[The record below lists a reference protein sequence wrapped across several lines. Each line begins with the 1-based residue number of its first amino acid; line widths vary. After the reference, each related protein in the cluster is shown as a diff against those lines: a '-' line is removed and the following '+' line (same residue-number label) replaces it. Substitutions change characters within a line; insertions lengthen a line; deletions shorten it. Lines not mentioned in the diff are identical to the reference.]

1 MKESL
6 KIAITGGIGSGKS
19 TVIDIL
25 SKLGF
30 KVVSLDEV
38 YAKLL
43 DDQDFVMQLCNQF
56 DIQPVLSENKIMLD
70 RKALSEKVFSNA
82 QLLAKL
88 NAFTHQKIFESA
100 FKMQENSVTFYEV
113 PLLFEGDYQH
123 KFDRVWVVMRDKNAR
138 IASAVARD
146 GNEQRV
152 LSKVKNQVDYDKL
165 DLSLHTI
172 IKNDGDIQS
181 LQNEVK
187 RAVSEIEQI

>member
-1 MKESL
+1 MKRSL

-19 TVIDIL
+19 TVINIL
-25 SKLGF
+25 SDLGF

-43 DDQDFVMQLCNQF
+43 ESQDFVMQLCNEF
-56 DIQPVLSENKIMLD
+56 GIQPISCEDKITLD

-82 QLLAKL
+82 ELLAKL
-88 NAFTHQKIFESA
+88 NAFTHQRIFESA
-100 FKMQENSVTFYEV
+100 FKMQENGVTFYEV
-113 PLLFEGDYQH
+113 PLLFEGNYQS
-123 KFDRVWVVMRDKNAR
+123 KFDRVWVVMRDKNER
-138 IASAVARD
+138 IASAIARD
-146 GNEQRV
+146 KNQESV
-152 LSKVKNQVDYDKL
+152 LSKVKNQVDYDKI

-181 LQNEVK
+181 LQKEVK

>member
-19 TVIDIL
+19 TVIGIL

-30 KVVSLDEV
+30 KVVNLDEV

-56 DIQPVLSENKIMLD
+56 DVQPLTCENKIMLD

-88 NAFTHQKIFESA
+88 NAFTHQRIFESA

-113 PLLFEGDYQH
+113 PLLFEGNYQH
-123 KFDRVWVVMRDKNAR
+123 KFDRVWVVIRDKNAR
-138 IASAVARD
+138 IASAIARD

-152 LSKVKNQVDYDKL
+152 LSKVKNQVDYDKI

>member
-30 KVVSLDEV
+30 KVVNLDEV

-56 DIQPVLSENKIMLD
+56 DIQPLTCENKIMLD

-88 NAFTHQKIFESA
+88 NAFTHHKIFESA

-113 PLLFEGDYQH
+113 PLLFEGNYQH

-152 LSKVKNQVDYDKL
+152 LSKVKNQVDYDKI

-187 RAVSEIEQI
+187 RAVSEIE

>member
-19 TVIDIL
+19 TVIGIL

-56 DIQPVLSENKIMLD
+56 DVQPLTCENKIMLD

-88 NAFTHQKIFESA
+88 NAFTHQRIFESA

-113 PLLFEGDYQH
+113 PLLFEGNYQH
-123 KFDRVWVVMRDKNAR
+123 KFDRVWVVIRDKNAR
-138 IASAVARD
+138 IASAIARD

-152 LSKVKNQVDYDKL
+152 LSKVKNQVDYDKI